1 MTSLMTASLTILML
15 TEVAVT
21 TSESSL
27 RLISF
32 FYMKVSLADVL
43 NVSNCCSILD
53 KAEYMAEMQAMKKA
67 I

>member
-1 MTSLMTASLTILML
+1 MSSMTSLMMTSLTILML

-43 NVSNCCSILD
+43 NVSNSLS
-53 KAEYMAEMQAMKKA
+53 YS
-67 I
+67 

>member
-1 MTSLMTASLTILML
+1 MTSLMMTSSAILML
-15 TEVAVT
+15 TEMTVT

-43 NVSNCCSILD
+43 NVSNLLLYS
-53 KAEYMAEMQAMKKA
+53 
-67 I
+67 